1 LLSPRSEDR
10 PIHLSH
16 HRQQRVGDMTP
27 PISPKSEHNVEQRD
41 RSRPATPPRILS
53 SPSRS
58 PPSERQ
64 TSLEELEE
72 DERRLEELN
81 RQLAALPAENDGDEF
96 EEEEEEV
103 EEEIEKEEQEE
114 YQLALAEHSIID
126 GLKSEVVHDREAWA
140 KQWEH
145 VENVK

>member
-1 LLSPRSEDR
+1 
-10 PIHLSH
+10 
-16 HRQQRVGDMTP
+16 M
-27 PISPKSEHNVEQRD
+27 
-41 RSRPATPPRILS
+41 
-53 SPSRS
+53 
-58 PPSERQ
+58 
-64 TSLEELEE
+64 
-72 DERRLEELN
+72 
-81 RQLAALPAENDGDEF
+81 AALPAENDGDEF